1 MKKRSRFGGFL
12 RGCFGLLLTGLALI
26 FLMNLTVIIGGA
38 GRIVSKEA
46 AAEDVAG
53 GERFDCIMILGC
65 GVYDDGTP
73 TPMLKDRLDK
83 GIELYRAGLAS
94 KLLLSGDHG
103 TVGYNEVAG
112 MYAYAIAAGIPD
124 EDIFLDHAGF
134 TTYESVYRA
143 KEIFGVKKILVVT
156 QGYHLY
162 RAMFYCRCLGL
173 EGCGIK
179 AQYYPYSGE
188 LYRQG
193 REILSRVKAFA
204 YGIIKPDPTYLGD
217 AIDITGSGT
226 VTHDFK

>member
-1 MKKRSRFGGFL
+1 MKKRSKFGRFV
-12 RGCFGLLLTGLALI
+12 RWAFGLLLTGLALI
-26 FLMNLTVIIGGA
+26 LLMNLTVIIGGA
-38 GRIVSKEA
+38 DRIVSSEKV
-46 AAEDVAG
+46 AETAEEG
-53 GERFDCIMILGC
+53 AQYDCVMILGC

-83 GIELYRAGLAS
+83 GIELYRAGLAA

-112 MYAYAIAAGIPD
+112 MYAYAVAAGIPD

-134 TTYESVYRA
+134 TTYESVCRA
-143 KEIFGVKKILVVT
+143 KEVFGVNNILVVT

-162 RAMFYCRCLGL
+162 RAMFYCRCLHL
-173 EGCGIK
+173 EGYGVK
-179 AQYYPYSGE
+179 AEYYPYSGE

-204 YGIIKPDPTYLGD
+204 YGIIQPEPTYLGD
-217 AIDITGSGT
+217 PIDISGSGT
-226 VTHDFK
+226 VTHDF